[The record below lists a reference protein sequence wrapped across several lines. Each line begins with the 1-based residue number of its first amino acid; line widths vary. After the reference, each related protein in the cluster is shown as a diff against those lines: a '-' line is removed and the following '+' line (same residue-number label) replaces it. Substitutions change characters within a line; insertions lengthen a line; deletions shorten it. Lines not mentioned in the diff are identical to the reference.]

1 VSLFRQTYQ
10 WNLKCLYLEVRTV
23 DNGAEI
29 LETLD
34 IILARHPGESDF
46 VENFM
51 PESGHNFRVHGQQV
65 NNECKRDGRAISA
78 R

>member
-1 VSLFRQTYQ
+1 M
-10 WNLKCLYLEVRTV
+10 YLEVRTV

-46 VENFM
+46 VENFL
-51 PESGHNFRVHGQQV
+51 PEPDHNFGVDGQQV
-65 NNECKRDGRAISA
+65 NNECKRNGRAISA